1 MKTDIAVIVQCR
13 ISSKRLPEKALKT
26 LGGRTVL
33 EWTLLSM
40 NKVKADKYFVATD
53 ENSYE
58 TLKPIVEKCG
68 WEIFVGPLDDV
79 LKRYCLLIEKIK
91 CKYVLRA
98 TADNPFLFYEAESE
112 HPRLPCVGALRKH
125 ASGMFLASDRS
136 GYAARRELS
145 GAVKNLLIFD

>member
-13 ISSKRLPEKALKT
+13 ISSKRLPEKALKM

-40 NKVKADKYFVATD
+40 SKVKADRYFVATD

-91 CKYVLRA
+91 CKYSKNVL
-98 TADNPFLFYEAESE
+98 YSY
-112 HPRLPCVGALRKH
+112 V
-125 ASGMFLASDRS
+125 
-136 GYAARRELS
+136 
-145 GAVKNLLIFD
+145 

>member
-13 ISSKRLPEKALKT
+13 ISSKRLPEKALKM

-40 NKVKADKYFVATD
+40 SKVKADRYFVATD

-98 TADNPFLFYEAESE
+98 TADNPFLFYEAAQTLCDEFKKQMSISVCDYMTWTG
-112 HPRLPCVGALRKH
+112 LPHG
-125 ASGMFLASDRS
+125 SGV
-136 GYAARRELS
+136 E
-145 GAVKNLLIFD
+145 IFNANFKLNR